1 MQEIISAL
9 AQVYTLEG
17 FLTLAIGVLSGIL
30 IGALPGLS
38 VNMAIALLFPFSY
51 VISGVAGVN
60 MLIGVYCGAVYGG
73 SISAILLNTPGTPA
87 SAATVLDGYPMAIQN
102 RQPGRALGLST
113 FSSAFGGIFS
123 AVCLTF
129 FAPLLAKLALQFT
142 SIEFCAFALFGIS
155 IITSVSSG
163 SMIKG
168 VMGGVLG
175 LLIAVIGIDP
185 INGFPRY
192 TFGSTYLLG
201 GISFVPLLI
210 GLFAF
215 SQVLMTVEDMF
226 RGEEKAPPVKLKR
239 VFPTLSD
246 LKRIFP
252 TLIRSSLIGT
262 LIGAI
267 PGTGGDIASFISY
280 NEAKRWS
287 RHKEEFGHGVP
298 EGIAAPESG
307 NNAVT
312 GGAMIPLLS
321 LGVPGDGATAILLG
335 AFMAK
340 NIIPGPQLFSS
351 NVSQAYQI
359 FGGIAM
365 ANVCMAFFG
374 FLILRWVIKVVD
386 IPKRYLLPVILCLC
400 FVGTYSYNHM
410 IQDVFV
416 MVAAGIVGYFAIKHD
431 FTMSAVVIG
440 VILGSMT
447 ESNLRRYLLVADG
460 SLAPILQHPI
470 AIVLA
475 AVALISL
482 CSPILMPAVKR
493 IAGKLKRK

>member
-1 MQEIISAL
+1 MSVILSAL
-9 AQVYTLEG
+9 AECYTIEG
-17 FLTLAIGVLSGIL
+17 ILTLVLGVLSGII

-51 VISGVAGVN
+51 VVDGVAGVN

-73 SISAILLNTPGTPA
+73 SISAILLKTPGTPA
-87 SAATVLDGYPMAIQN
+87 SAATVMDGYPMAIEK

-113 FSSAFGGIFS
+113 FSSAFGGVFS
-123 AVCLTF
+123 AIALIF
-129 FAPLLAKLALQFT
+129 FAPLLAKISLQFT

-155 IITSVSSG
+155 IITSISNG

-168 VMGGVLG
+168 VMGGVIG
-175 LLIAVIGIDP
+175 LMIAVIGIDP
-185 INGFPRY
+185 MDGFPRY
-192 TFGSTYLLG
+192 TFGTTYLLG
-201 GISFVPLLI
+201 GISLVPLLI

-215 SQVLMTVEDMF
+215 SQVLTTVEELHKDT
-226 RGEEKAPPVKLKR
+226 GSAAEIKLKR
-239 VFPTLSD
+239 TFPTLAD
-246 LKRIFP
+246 IKTIFP

-262 LIGAI
+262 LVGAI

-280 NEAKRWS
+280 NEARRWS
-287 RHKEEFGHGVP
+287 KRKDKFGTGVP

-321 LGVPGDGATAILLG
+321 LGVPGDGATAMLLG

-351 NVSQAYQI
+351 NISQAYQV

-365 ANVCMAFFG
+365 ANVFMAILG

-386 IPKRYLLPVILCLC
+386 VPKKYLLPVIVCLC

-410 IQDVFV
+410 IQDVVV
-416 MVAAGIVGYFAIKHD
+416 MLVGGIIGYFAIKHE
-431 FTMSAVVIG
+431 FTMSAVIIG
-440 VILGSMT
+440 VILGNMT
-447 ESNLRRYLLVADG
+447 ESNLRRFLLVSQG
-460 SLAPILQHPI
+460 NMGEIIHHPI
-470 AIVLA
+470 AIVLGLI
-475 AVALISL
+475 ALISL
-482 CSPILMPAVKR
+482 MSPVLFPLFKKIM
-493 IAGKLKRK
+493 GKKQA